1 MSDISDGRDTNFI
14 YILLSSE
21 CQERN
26 NEECHTHYLLLLL
39 IILLF
44 VCSFVRLSQR
54 VLMAAWAYHGKHS
67 GHTDL
72 IGAQV
77 STTTSDLD
85 EVDLSNK
92 HGMILKIQQ

>member
-1 MSDISDGRDTNFI
+1 
-14 YILLSSE
+14 
-21 CQERN
+21 
-26 NEECHTHYLLLLL
+26 
-39 IILLF
+39 
-44 VCSFVRLSQR
+44 
-54 VLMAAWAYHGKHS
+54 MAAWAYHGKHS
-67 GHTDL
+67 GHTDQ

>member
-1 MSDISDGRDTNFI
+1 MAETQILFI
-14 YILLSSE
+14 Y
-21 CQERN
+21 CYRANVN
-26 NEECHTHYLLLLL
+26 NATTKNECHTHYLLLLL

-67 GHTDL
+67 GHTDQ